1 MSKYKAKRVLVT
13 EDGTMFTMEDIK
25 KYNLQVEGIKFDSK
39 MEAEYYLDLL
49 QSKQAGIVRHF
60 EIQPKFIL
68 QEKPKITYIADFHVY
83 WENGTD
89 SVIDIKGMETQ
100 AFRVKKKLFESKY
113 PHLQLQVLT
122 KKGKRWVS
130 LDQVKKEK
138 AAERKAL
145 RALLKRLEGAK

>member
-1 MSKYKAKRVLVT
+1 MSKYKAKKVLVT

-49 QSKQAGIVRHF
+49 QMKKYGLVRRF
-60 EIQPKFIL
+60 ELQPKFVL
-68 QEKPKITYIADFHVY
+68 QEDPKITYIADFRVV
-83 WENGTD
+83 WEYQGE
-89 SVIDIKGMETQ
+89 SVVDVKGVETQ
-100 AFRVKKKLFESKY
+100 SFRMKKKMFMNKY
-113 PHLQLQVLT
+113 PDLKLEVLT

-138 AAERKAL
+138 AAKRKAE